1 MEDSEEDFIDEQLT
15 EIERMEYERN
25 MLHTAYEN
33 SYRVLT
39 EKVLFD
45 GLMEE
50 KTNEGTTA
58 LMAYDPFEGI
68 QKDELEKII
77 DYYVELDQV
86 EYYLRCSELNVILN
100 FLFPKPII

>member
-1 MEDSEEDFIDEQLT
+1 MEDSEEDFIDQKLN

-25 MLHTAYEN
+25 MLHTAYDN

-39 EKVLFD
+39 DKIRFKD
-45 GLMEE
+45 LMEE
-50 KTNEGTTA
+50 KINDNSTA

-68 QKDELEKII
+68 QEDELEKII
-77 DYYVELDQV
+77 NYYIELDKV

-100 FLFPKPII
+100 NMYPK